1 MPQRVLF
8 LSLLLIVNR
17 WPFAGAADPAAATIT
32 GATAVVAT
40 GKGDPGFN
48 VVGEIFSWGM
58 TPLWLC
64 SFILVGFIIERIR
77 TLTPNRVFSPQVA
90 DEVATLV
97 GELRLEEAR
106 IKAEGSG
113 TVVGRAWAQ
122 GLHEYGLGGVPFEE
136 ALTNATVLAFKPLR
150 RNLQGIA
157 TIGVICPL
165 FGLLG
170 TIVGMIITFTHISA
184 AGGADKAAI
193 SGGIAF
199 ALVKTAGGLVVA
211 IPAIVSGRYFQ
222 GRLAAFAV
230 QAEAAINRI
239 NYRHNHARSALA
251 RPAGAVAE
259 VVAGSETEAARLVRK
274 AWRCARAWPTRSRST
289 MTEPISSR

>member
-1 MPQRVLF
+1 V
-8 LSLLLIVNR
+8 
-17 WPFAGAADPAAATIT
+17 
-32 GATAVVAT
+32 
-40 GKGDPGFN
+40 
-48 VVGEIFSWGM
+48 
-58 TPLWLC
+58 
-64 SFILVGFIIERIR
+64 R
-77 TLTPNRVFSPQVA
+77 TLKPYRVFNPVLTEQVA
-90 DEVATLV
+90 ALV
-97 GELRLEEAR
+97 GEQKLDEAQR
-106 IKAEGSG
+106 QAELSG

-122 GLHEYGLGGVPFEE
+122 GLHEYALGGVSFDE
-136 ALTNATVLAFKPLR
+136 ALTNATALAFKPLR

-222 GRLAAFAV
+222 GKLSMFAV

-239 NYRHNHARSALA
+239 NYRHNHAKA
-251 RPAGAVAE
+251 RTRTAASSDSIPVKVAMGE
-259 VVAGSETEAARLVRK
+259 R
-274 AWRCARAWPTRSRST
+274 
-289 MTEPISSR
+289 I

>member
-1 MPQRVLF
+1 MPHRPLRPVL
-8 LSLLLIVNR
+8 LSILPLLACLAGPLAGEEPAAAVAASAAVV
-17 WPFAGAADPAAATIT
+17 AGAAH
-32 GATAVVAT
+32 
-40 GKGDPGFN
+40 GDPGFN
-48 VVGEIFSWGM
+48 VTGEIFSWGM
-58 TPLWLC
+58 IPLWLC

-77 TLTPNRVFSPQVA
+77 TLKPQKVFDATMA
-90 DEVATLV
+90 DEVAGLV
-97 GELRLEEAR
+97 GELRLDEAR
-106 IKAEGSG
+106 QRAEGSG

-122 GLHEYGLGGVPFEE
+122 GLHEYSLGGVPFEE
-136 ALTNATVLAFKPLR
+136 ALTNATVLAFKPLK

-170 TIVGMIITFTHISA
+170 TIIGMIITFTHISA

-199 ALVKTAGGLVVA
+199 ALVKTAGGLIVA

-230 QAEAAINRI
+230 QAEAAINRL
-239 NYRHNHARSALA
+239 NYRHNHARSRL
-251 RPAGAVAE
+251 RPGQPEPAASAPAEAAVA
-259 VVAGSETEAARLVRK
+259 AR
-274 AWRCARAWPTRSRST
+274 
-289 MTEPISSR
+289 I